1 MTTPARSR
9 SRYAMP
15 DRVALGELVIRV
27 YDRGPEPDWHTDRT
41 LFGPW
46 LPFEAEL
53 VGHEGATATG
63 WSPSEAIYGLVAGH
77 RCDLNGLKG
86 GS

>member
-1 MTTPARSR
+1 MT
-9 SRYAMP
+9 RYASP
-15 DRVALGELVIRV
+15 ERTPVGELAIRV
-27 YDRGPEPDWHTDRT
+27 YDRGPEPDWHTDRS

-63 WSPSEAIYGLVAGH
+63 WSPWEAIYGLVAGH
-77 RCDLNGLKG
+77 RSQLDRVKR
-86 GS
+86 GSER

>member
-1 MTTPARSR
+1 MTTSPGPRSPW
-9 SRYAMP
+9 AMP
-15 DRVALGELVIRV
+15 ERAALGELMIRV

-41 LFGPW
+41 LFGPR

-53 VGHEGATATG
+53 VGNETAAATG
-63 WSPSEAIYGLVAGH
+63 WSPWEAIYGLISAY
-77 RCDLNGLKG
+77 RAELDGLTG

>member
-1 MTTPARSR
+1 MTTPTGSR

-15 DRVALGELVIRV
+15 ERVALGELVIRV
-27 YDRGPEPDWHTDRT
+27 YDRGPEPDWHTDRS

-53 VGHEGATATG
+53 VGHDGATATG
-63 WSPSEAIYGLVAGH
+63 WSPWEAIYRLVAGH
-77 RCDLNGLKG
+77 RRELDGLKG
-86 GS
+86 GA

>member
-9 SRYAMP
+9 LRYAMP
-15 DRVALGELVIRV
+15 ERALVGELAIRV

-53 VGHEGATATG
+53 VGHKAATVSG
-63 WSPSEAIYGLVAGH
+63 WSPWDAIYGLIAGH
-77 RCDLNGLKG
+77 CRELDELKG

>member
-1 MTTPARSR
+1 MT
-9 SRYAMP
+9 RYAMAE
-15 DRVALGELVIRV
+15 RTLLGELAIRV

-53 VGHEGATATG
+53 IGHEAATATG
-63 WSPSEAIYGLVAGH
+63 WSPWEAMYRLIAAH
-77 RCDLNGLKG
+77 RRELDGLKG

>member
-1 MTTPARSR
+1 MTARARSAW
-9 SRYAMP
+9 RYAMP
-15 DRVALGELVIRV
+15 QRALVGELAIRV

-63 WSPSEAIYGLVAGH
+63 WSRWEAIYGLVAAHG
-77 RCDLNGLKG
+77 RELDGRKG

>member
-1 MTTPARSR
+1 MSTPAGSC

-15 DRVALGELVIRV
+15 ERALVGELAIRV

-53 VGHEGATATG
+53 VGHETATG
-63 WSPSEAIYGLVAGH
+63 WSPWEAVYGLVATH
-77 RCDLNGLKG
+77 RRELNGLKG

>member
-1 MTTPARSR
+1 MT
-9 SRYAMP
+9 RYAMP
-15 DRVALGELVIRV
+15 ERTLVGELAIRV
-27 YDRGPEPDWHTDRT
+27 YDRAPEPDWHTDRT

-63 WSPSEAIYGLVAGH
+63 WSPWEAIYGVVAAH
-77 RCDLNGLKG
+77 RRDLDGLKG

>member
-1 MTTPARSR
+1 MTRFAQPE
-9 SRYAMP
+9 
-15 DRVALGELVIRV
+15 RVALGELVIRV
-27 YDRGPEPDWHTDRT
+27 YDRGPEPDWHTDRR

-53 VGHEGATATG
+53 VGHAGATAIG
-63 WSPSEAIYGLVAGH
+63 SSPWEAIYCLVAGH
-77 RCDLNGLKG
+77 RDALDGPKG

>member
-1 MTTPARSR
+1 MT
-9 SRYAMP
+9 RYAMP
-15 DRVALGELVIRV
+15 ERTLVGELAIRV
-27 YDRGPEPDWHTDRT
+27 YDRGPEPGWHTDRS

-53 VGHEGATATG
+53 VGQEGATATG
-63 WSPSEAIYGLVAGH
+63 WSRWEAIYGVVAAH
-77 RCDLNGLKG
+77 RRELDGPKG

>member
-1 MTTPARSR
+1 MSTPAGSC

-15 DRVALGELVIRV
+15 ERALVGELAIRV
-27 YDRGPEPDWHTDRT
+27 YDRGPEPEWHTDRT

-53 VGHEGATATG
+53 VGHETATATG
-63 WSPSEAIYGLVAGH
+63 WSPWEAVYGLVATH
-77 RCDLNGLKG
+77 RRELNGLKG

>member
-1 MTTPARSR
+1 MTMPTGSR

-15 DRVALGELVIRV
+15 ERALVGELVIRV

-53 VGHEGATATG
+53 VGHEAARATG
-63 WSPSEAIYGLVAGH
+63 WSPWQAIYGVVAAH
-77 RCDLNGLKG
+77 RRELDGLKG

>member
-1 MTTPARSR
+1 MTPPTGSR
-9 SRYAMP
+9 SRWARP
-15 DRVALGELVIRV
+15 ERVALGELVIRV

-53 VGHEGATATG
+53 VGHAGATATG
-63 WSPSEAIYGLVAGH
+63 WSRWEAIYRLVANH
-77 RCDLNGLKG
+77 RRELDERKE

>member
-1 MTTPARSR
+1 MTTPTGSR
-9 SRYAMP
+9 SRWAMP
-15 DRVALGELVIRV
+15 ERVALGELAIRV

-53 VGHEGATATG
+53 VGHEAATATG
-63 WSPSEAIYGLVAGH
+63 WSPSEAIYGLISAH
-77 RCDLNGLKG
+77 RDELDGLKG

>member
-1 MTTPARSR
+1 MTG
-9 SRYAMP
+9 YAQP
-15 DRVALGELVIRV
+15 ERVALGELVIRV
-27 YDRGPEPDWHTDRT
+27 YDRGPEPDWHTDRS

-53 VGHEGATATG
+53 VGHERAPATG
-63 WSPSEAIYGLVAGH
+63 WSLWEAIH
-77 RCDLNGLKG
+77 RLISAHREELNVLKG

>member
-1 MTTPARSR
+1 MTTPTGSR
-9 SRYAMP
+9 SRWAMP
-15 DRVALGELVIRV
+15 ERVALGELVIRV
-27 YDRGPEPDWHTDRT
+27 YDRGPEPDWHTDRS

-53 VGHEGATATG
+53 VGHEGARAIG
-63 WSPSEAIYGLVAGH
+63 WSPWEAIHGAVGGH
-77 RCDLNGLKG
+77 REQLDELTG

>member
-1 MTTPARSR
+1 MTTPRDSR

-15 DRVALGELVIRV
+15 ERVALGELAIRV
-27 YDRGPEPDWHTDRT
+27 YDRGPEPDWHTDRS

-53 VGHEGATATG
+53 VGHEGATAIG
-63 WSPSEAIYGLVAGH
+63 WSPCEAIYGVVACH
-77 RCDLNGLKG
+77 RDALDGLKG

>member
-1 MTTPARSR
+1 MTTPARSC
-9 SRYAMP
+9 SRYAIP
-15 DRVALGELVIRV
+15 EPVLVGELAIRV

-53 VGHEGATATG
+53 IGHEAATATG
-63 WSPSEAIYGLVAGH
+63 WSPWEAIYRLIAAHRRELDGL
-77 RCDLNGLKG
+77 RG